1 MNFEQQFRDAI
12 IAETRRRLM
21 GESVPRIKKCLAN
34 LSETEIWY
42 RPNEHSNS
50 IGNLVLHLCGNA
62 RQWIISGLGEAADH
76 RQRQEEFDE
85 RGPVPTEKML
95 ADLDELIVEIEAVL
109 ENLSA
114 ESLLTLHP
122 VQVFEE
128 SGLSI
133 LVHVVEHFSY
143 HTGQITYAVK
153 ALKDMDMAYYGSL
166 NLEGKRR

>member
-1 MNFEQQFRDAI
+1 
-12 IAETRRRLM
+12 M
-21 GESVPRIKKCLAN
+21 GESVPRIKKCIAN

-62 RQWIISGLGEAADH
+62 RQWIISGLGKAADDRE
-76 RQRQEEFDE
+76 RQAEFDE
-85 RGPVPTEKML
+85 RGPVPTDKML
-95 ADLDELIVEIEAVL
+95 ADLDELMVEIEAVL

-153 ALKDMDMAYYGSL
+153 ALKDMDMAYYGNL

>member
-21 GESVPRIKKCLAN
+21 GESVPRIKKCIAN
-34 LSETEIWY
+34 LSEAEIWY

-62 RQWIISGLGEAADH
+62 RQWIISGLGKAADH

-85 RGPVPTEKML
+85 RGSVPTEKML
-95 ADLDELIVEIEAVL
+95 ADLDELMVEIEAVL
-109 ENLSA
+109 EKLSA

-153 ALKDMDMAYYGSL
+153 ALKDMDMAYYGNL
-166 NLEGKRR
+166 NLERKHS